1 MKLKYLLLPSI
12 VLLYLIFLSSG
23 GDFINLFSLSK
34 NTPDYFIIINLR
46 IPRLLA
52 ASLTGASLALS
63 ALVFQSIFRNP
74 LAEAYTTGVS
84 GGASF
89 AAAFAIIFAMPSSSI
104 PFFAFAG
111 ASFSAA
117 VTVIAAKRFE
127 LSDSR
132 LILFGVSLNMFF
144 SSAVMLLF
152 SFSESRAVHKALS
165 WMMGDIS
172 IARFELIPFI
182 IPVFAVSFL
191 VILYNSQKLTI
202 ISFGESFRIGSGI
215 KNSDILILFLAASAL
230 VSISVSAAGVIPF
243 VGLIIPHLVRNF
255 AGESTKKLILLVPV
269 CGAVF
274 LTLCDT
280 FARTIFYPFE
290 IPAGIITGFAGG
302 AFFLV
307 IIFRGTGR
315 KVI

>member
-165 WMMGDIS
+165 W
-172 IARFELIPFI
+172 
-182 IPVFAVSFL
+182 
-191 VILYNSQKLTI
+191 
-202 ISFGESFRIGSGI
+202 
-215 KNSDILILFLAASAL
+215 
-230 VSISVSAAGVIPF
+230 
-243 VGLIIPHLVRNF
+243 
-255 AGESTKKLILLVPV
+255 
-269 CGAVF
+269 
-274 LTLCDT
+274 
-280 FARTIFYPFE
+280 
-290 IPAGIITGFAGG
+290 
-302 AFFLV
+302 
-307 IIFRGTGR
+307 
-315 KVI
+315 

>member
-1 MKLKYLLLPSI
+1 MKFKYFFLPI
-12 VLLYLIFLSSG
+12 IAFLYLILISSG
-23 GDFINLFSLSK
+23 GDFINLFSLRSH
-34 NTPDYFIIINLR
+34 TPDYYIILNLR
-46 IPRLLA
+46 IPRLII
-52 ASLTGASLALS
+52 ASITGASLSLS

-89 AAAFAIIFAMPSSSI
+89 AAAFAIIFAMPASSI
-104 PFFAFAG
+104 PVFAFAG

-117 VTVIAAKRFE
+117 TTVIAAKRFE

-172 IARFELIPFI
+172 IARFELAPYIF
-182 IPVFAVSFL
+182 PVFIVSFL

-215 KNSDILILFLAASAL
+215 KNSDILILFLSASAL
-230 VSISVSAAGVIPF
+230 VAISVSAAGIIPF
-243 VGLIIPHLVRNF
+243 VGLVIPHLVRHF
-255 AGESTKKLILLVPV
+255 AGENTKRLVLIVPV

-274 LTLCDT
+274 LALCDT
-280 FARTIFYPFE
+280 FARSIFYPFE
-290 IPAGIITGFAGG
+290 IPAGIITGFIGG
-302 AFFLV
+302 AFFLI
-307 IIFRGTGR
+307 IIFKGTGR
-315 KVI
+315 KLI

>member
-1 MKLKYLLLPSI
+1 MKFKYILLPAAAI
-12 VLLYLIFLSSG
+12 LYLIMLSSG
-23 GDFINLFSLSK
+23 GDFINIFSIK
-34 NTPDYFIIINLR
+34 TNTPDYFIILNLR
-46 IPRLLA
+46 VPRIIV
-52 ASLTGASLALS
+52 ASLTGASLSLS

-84 GGASF
+84 GGASL
-89 AAAFAIIFAMPSSSI
+89 AAAFAIIFTMPASSI
-104 PFFAFAG
+104 PLFAFTG
-111 ASFSAA
+111 ASLSAA
-117 VTVIAAKRFE
+117 ATIIAAKRFE

-152 SFSESRAVHKALS
+152 SFSESRAVHKAIL

-172 IARFELIPFI
+172 IARYELVPFI
-182 IPVFAVSFL
+182 IPVFIISFF
-191 VILYNSQKLTI
+191 IIFYNSQKLTI

-230 VSISVSAAGVIPF
+230 VAVSVSIAGVIPF
-243 VGLIIPHLVRNF
+243 VGLIIPHLVRHF
-255 AGESTKKLILLVPV
+255 IGENAKKLILIVPV

-274 LTLCDT
+274 LALCDT

-290 IPAGIITGFAGG
+290 IPAGIITGFIGG
-302 AFFLV
+302 AFFLI

-315 KVI
+315 KLI